1 MDKMMCQEYLTQG
14 QTLMSQGKYE
24 TALSFLAK
32 AEQEDK
38 LNIEVYL
45 TQGVALANLDRLDEA
60 KEVFEKALKV
70 DRKSGIAYFHLGNIE
85 MLQGDR
91 GRGIEMYNAA
101 VANGFDDAQVFF
113 TIGLT
118 YEEDGNDELALRNY
132 NKAIHK
138 DPLRPDAR
146 IRKIRIMIRNGRPE
160 ETLKAIDELILACPD
175 VFEGYHL
182 RFTLLLEMGKL
193 PEAEKTIDSA
203 IAMFPKDTG
212 FALDKATLMT
222 AKGQYE
228 QALAYL
234 DDIEANMA
242 VDTTVQHNMAMQKA
256 RIAAN
261 QADMDRT
268 IQYLECAKQVSMAV
282 DPTNV
287 DREAE
292 YLLMNCY
299 ISSEQFDKALDC
311 TRALKN
317 KDNPD
322 HFALSA
328 YYYEPFIL
336 MRQGKEAEA
345 KPLYQ
350 QAISDLRAISLQNP
364 GYIDSYVFRILCL
377 KDLKQYDK
385 AIELADYLVAIQEEL
400 AEAHM
405 IRAIVL
411 KEMGREAEAQEEK
424 ERAKSLGGM
433 MSEALESLQM

>member
-182 RFTLLLEMGKL
+182 RFTLLLEIGNL
-193 PEAEKTIDSA
+193 PEA
-203 IAMFPKDTG
+203 
-212 FALDKATLMT
+212 
-222 AKGQYE
+222 
-228 QALAYL
+228 
-234 DDIEANMA
+234 
-242 VDTTVQHNMAMQKA
+242 
-256 RIAAN
+256 
-261 QADMDRT
+261 
-268 IQYLECAKQVSMAV
+268 
-282 DPTNV
+282 
-287 DREAE
+287 
-292 YLLMNCY
+292 
-299 ISSEQFDKALDC
+299 
-311 TRALKN
+311 
-317 KDNPD
+317 
-322 HFALSA
+322 
-328 YYYEPFIL
+328 
-336 MRQGKEAEA
+336 
-345 KPLYQ
+345 
-350 QAISDLRAISLQNP
+350 
-364 GYIDSYVFRILCL
+364 
-377 KDLKQYDK
+377 
-385 AIELADYLVAIQEEL
+385 
-400 AEAHM
+400 
-405 IRAIVL
+405 
-411 KEMGREAEAQEEK
+411 
-424 ERAKSLGGM
+424 
-433 MSEALESLQM
+433 